1 MHIPDD
7 EDESAEPDQV
17 LVWDLATRL
26 FHWGLVILV
35 AISVYTGLVGGFE
48 EMDIHML
55 SGYGIL
61 GLVTFRVAWGF
72 VGPRHVRFGSFLRGP
87 RAVIGHLRELPS
99 RKADDFIGHN
109 PAGGLAI
116 VALLLVLLI
125 QAGTGLFSNDDIML
139 EGPLVHLIDYD
150 TSRDLTRIHRN
161 AYYALLG
168 LVGLHLAAIAFYT
181 LYKRSRLIMPM
192 ITGYKRLVA
201 NTASVSHRLWLALP
215 LAGAVGASV
224 YWLVNHV

>member
-7 EDESAEPDQV
+7 EDETAEPDQV

-72 VGPRHVRFGSFLRGP
+72 VGPRHVRFSSFLRGP

-99 RKADDFIGHN
+99 RKADDFVGHS

-125 QAGTGLFSNDDIML
+125 QAGTGLF
-139 EGPLVHLIDYD
+139 
-150 TSRDLTRIHRN
+150 
-161 AYYALLG
+161 
-168 LVGLHLAAIAFYT
+168 
-181 LYKRSRLIMPM
+181 
-192 ITGYKRLVA
+192 
-201 NTASVSHRLWLALP
+201 
-215 LAGAVGASV
+215 
-224 YWLVNHV
+224 